1 MRRVVDNW
9 VRAFWTGPS
18 PACHSMRV
26 RSNYDD
32 PDPGVVAS
40 TSAHDPGVTKG
51 RGSETAVTPGARFR
65 FVAQYDVT
73 MMARNHPLHTVHSMT
88 KRICRT
94 GAMINYIL
102 YCGLNLAKQLSHV
115 EPFTA
120 TER

>member
-1 MRRVVDNW
+1 MDNW

-51 RGSETAVTPGARFR
+51 RGSETAVTP
-65 FVAQYDVT
+65 VLLQLQDYLT
-73 MMARNHPLHTVHSMT
+73 SPLNTPLKSV
-88 KRICRT
+88 
-94 GAMINYIL
+94 INMKQVNN
-102 YCGLNLAKQLSHV
+102 LN
-115 EPFTA
+115 
-120 TER
+120 

>member
-1 MRRVVDNW
+1 MANW

-51 RGSETAVTPGARFR
+51 RGSETAVTPVLKIG
-65 FVAQYDVT
+65 
-73 MMARNHPLHTVHSMT
+73 
-88 KRICRT
+88 
-94 GAMINYIL
+94 
-102 YCGLNLAKQLSHV
+102 QLQMLLKKIQ
-115 EPFTA
+115 
-120 TER
+120 